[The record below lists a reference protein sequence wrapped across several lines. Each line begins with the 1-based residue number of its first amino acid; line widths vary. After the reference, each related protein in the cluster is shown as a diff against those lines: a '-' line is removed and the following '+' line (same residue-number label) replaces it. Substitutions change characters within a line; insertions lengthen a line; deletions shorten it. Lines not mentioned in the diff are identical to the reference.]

1 MNASSSDH
9 QTGWTSNQE
18 RTYSSVDAE
27 GDYTYYKIQFTQA
40 EGTDSYLGF
49 REIDLIGV
57 DYTPVPDFNLALT
70 LDENNATLRLL
81 VSAIQSVS
89 QTGKIYVFKPWQVQS

>member
-1 MNASSSDH
+1 MDIKSGACIFA
-9 QTGWTSNQE
+9 T
-18 RTYSSVDAE
+18 VDAE
-27 GDYTYYKIQFTQA
+27 GDYKYYKFQFTQA

-70 LDENNATLRLL
+70 LDENNATFKAAGFRHSICQANGEDLRFQTL
-81 VSAIQSVS
+81 VWYRVEVRD
-89 QTGKIYVFKPWQVQS
+89 Y